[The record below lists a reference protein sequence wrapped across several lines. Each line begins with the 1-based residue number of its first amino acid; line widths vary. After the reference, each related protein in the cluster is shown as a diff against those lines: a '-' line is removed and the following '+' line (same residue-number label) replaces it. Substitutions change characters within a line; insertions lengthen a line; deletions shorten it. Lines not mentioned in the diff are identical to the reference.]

1 MNRLPPDL
9 CIAALTTTWGAVTV
23 SAGEAG
29 SVACDLP
36 PAAAAVGARPF
47 RVVRVEVPA
56 DAPDALKQ
64 ALDYVHAALEGRP
77 ANPRPAVHPAV
88 YENATLFR
96 RSVWRAL
103 QSVERGETVSYAE
116 LARRAGH
123 PRAVRAAAGAC
134 GANPLPILL
143 PCHRI
148 VRSNGDLGG
157 FSSGL
162 PWKIRLLSLEQP
174 DGKGGR

>member
-9 CIAALTTTWGAVTV
+9 CIAALSTTWGTV
-23 SAGEAG
+23 SIVAGRRG

-36 PAAAAVGARPF
+36 LAGPSLVNRSF
-47 RVVRVEVPA
+47 RVVRVDLPS

-77 ANPRPAVHPAV
+77 AKQPPAVHPAV
-88 YENATLFR
+88 CGNASPFQC
-96 RSVWRAL
+96 SVWRAL
-103 QSVERGETVSYAE
+103 QSVRRGETISYAE

-123 PRAVRAAAGAC
+123 PRAVRATAGAC
-134 GANPLPILL
+134 GANPLPIIL

-162 PWKIRLLSLEQP
+162 PWKIRLLSLEPP
-174 DGKGGR
+174 DGRGGR